1 LDRKTLLSFVGQVGN
16 LPPIENRLWHRRS
29 CLCWLVLFFLVLSA
43 CSSTH
48 RIAVGSKNFT
58 EQVILGEIIAQHLE
72 NRLHQPIDRKLNL
85 GGTLLAHQALLSKDI
100 DLYPEYTGTAFT
112 NILKRSGVTDPVVVL
127 DRVRTEYLT
136 GMGVEWL
143 DPLGFQNSFAMTI
156 RGEDAR
162 ARHLETLSDAVA
174 DPTGFALGAGY
185 EFLQRPDGYGALN
198 AAYQMRWI
206 SSPKSMD
213 LGLLYTA
220 LQQKKVSIVAGS
232 TTDGLLD
239 KLDVKVLQDDKQA
252 FPPYQ
257 ACIAV
262 RTDLLA
268 NAPDIR
274 KALAELS
281 GKFTDASMRKM
292 NFAVDVTHRQV
303 AEVAKDYLQEHVH

>member
-1 LDRKTLLSFVGQVGN
+1 MDRKTLFGCLICLSLLL
-16 LPPIENRLWHRRS
+16 LPG
-29 CLCWLVLFFLVLSA
+29 
-43 CSSTH
+43 CSSKH

-72 NRLHQPIDRKLNL
+72 NRLHQPVDRKFNL
-85 GGTLLAHQALLSKDI
+85 AGTLLAHQALVSKDI

-112 NILKRSGVTDPVVVL
+112 NVLKRSGVTDPVVVL

-143 DPLGFQNSFAMTI
+143 DPLGFNNSFAMTV

-162 ARHLETLSDAVA
+162 TRHLEKLSDVAA
-174 DPTGFALGAGY
+174 DPTGFSLGAGY
-185 EFLQRPDGYGALN
+185 EFLQRPDGYSSLN
-198 AAYQMRWI
+198 SAYQIHWI
-206 SSPKSMD
+206 GTVKSMD

-220 LQQKKVSIVAGS
+220 LLQKKVSIVAGS

-239 KLDVKVLQDDKQA
+239 KLDVKVLEDDKHA

-262 RTDLLA
+262 RTDLLST
-268 NAPDIR
+268 APEVR
-274 KALAELS
+274 KALSELS

-292 NFAVDVTHRQV
+292 NAAVDVDHRQV
-303 AEVAKDYLQEHVH
+303 AEVAKEFLQKLGQ